1 MGGVR
6 GCVLALP
13 LHGVATGTFNWTTFA
28 EVGFECRITAGL
40 LLGGML
46 FALIMGA
53 LGGVLPA
60 RLAARKPVL
69 EALRATRNFFLPNPP
84 LPTPLLSSSPRSST
98 ISTARQ
104 P

>member
-1 MGGVR
+1 
-6 GCVLALP
+6 

-69 EALRATRNFFLPNPP
+69 EALRAT
-84 LPTPLLSSSPRSST
+84 
-98 ISTARQ
+98 
-104 P
+104 